1 MKQANNIA
9 TLIKKQTGV
18 DVFENKRTKQH
29 AEHRSLLCFI
39 LRVYFGMTLYQIRDY
54 FKSNGKN
61 YNHATALYAINK
73 FELYRQYSEELET
86 LLHYII
92 KKHISPNYENC
103 NEKETSSRNFKRGIL
118 SHKIEYIEDKYVDSL
133 LDIVEKLPFK
143 KLDEEKMQKM

>member
-54 FKSNGKN
+54 FKSKGKN
-61 YNHATALYAINK
+61 YNHATVLHAINK
-73 FELYRQYSEELET
+73 FEFYRQFNKQIES
-86 LLHYII
+86 LLYYIT
-92 KKHISPNYENC
+92 KKHINPNA
-103 NEKETSSRNFKRGIL
+103 RNFKRGVL

>member
-61 YNHATALYAINK
+61 YNHATVLHAINK
-73 FELYRQYSEELET
+73 FEFYRQFNKQIES
-86 LLHYII
+86 LLYYIT
-92 KKHISPNYENC
+92 KKHINPNA
-103 NEKETSSRNFKRGIL
+103 RNFKRGVL
-118 SHKIEYIEDKYVDSL
+118 SHKIDYIEDKYVDSL

>member
-61 YNHATALYAINK
+61 YNHATVLHAINK
-73 FELYRQYSEELET
+73 FEFYRQFNKQIES
-86 LLHYII
+86 LLYYIT
-92 KKHISPNYENC
+92 KKHINPNA
-103 NEKETSSRNFKRGIL
+103 RNFKRGVL

>member
-54 FKSNGKN
+54 FKSKGKN
-61 YNHATALYAINK
+61 YNHATVLHAINK
-73 FELYRQYSEELET
+73 FEFYRQFNKQIES
-86 LLHYII
+86 LLYYIT
-92 KKHISPNYENC
+92 KKHINPNA
-103 NEKETSSRNFKRGIL
+103 RNFKRGVL
-118 SHKIEYIEDKYVDSL
+118 SHKIDYIEDKYVDSL

>member
-54 FKSNGKN
+54 FKSKGKN

-73 FELYRQYSEELET
+73 FEFYRQFNKQIES
-86 LLHYII
+86 LLYYIT
-92 KKHISPNYENC
+92 KKHINPNA
-103 NEKETSSRNFKRGIL
+103 RNFKRGVL

>member
-18 DVFENKRTKQH
+18 DVFENKRTKQN

-61 YNHATALYAINK
+61 YNHATVLHAINK
-73 FELYRQYSEELET
+73 FEFYRQFNKQIES
-86 LLHYII
+86 LLYYIT
-92 KKHISPNYENC
+92 KKHINPNA
-103 NEKETSSRNFKRGIL
+103 RNFKRGVL
-118 SHKIEYIEDKYVDSL
+118 SHKIDYIEDKYVDSL

-143 KLDEEKMQKM
+143 KLHEEKM

>member
-61 YNHATALYAINK
+61 YNHATVLHAINK
-73 FELYRQYSEELET
+73 FEFYRQFNKQIES
-86 LLHYII
+86 LLYYIT
-92 KKHISPNYENC
+92 KKHINPNA
-103 NEKETSSRNFKRGIL
+103 RNFKRGVL
-118 SHKIEYIEDKYVDSL
+118 SHKIDYIEDKYVDSL

-143 KLDEEKMQKM
+143 KLHEEKM